1 MKELSEADYR
11 LYALLQEAA
20 TFAYDKERGYR
31 FMVSPAESR
40 ELDVIWMIKAIDF
53 DASTPISRIRMDL
66 PEYADI
72 NSNFVNP
79 EWILTEDEVS
89 YFNNFIRQKTVNT
102 FPCGDNREYSSITI
116 FQKALL
122 TLNYEKYYLDPSK
135 TYKLNYSNY
144 IKKNKGPL
152 PMDFPVPDY
161 SHLIQTSTWK

>member
-1 MKELSEADYR
+1 MQVRMQYKVHGVTLNKRY
-11 LYALLQEAA
+11 
-20 TFAYDKERGYR
+20 T
-31 FMVSPAESR
+31 
-40 ELDVIWMIKAIDF
+40 MIQ
-53 DASTPISRIRMDL
+53 
-66 PEYADI
+66 
-72 NSNFVNP
+72 
-79 EWILTEDEVS
+79 TENE
-89 YFNNFIRQKTVNT
+89 TENT

-135 TYKLNYSNY
+135 TYKLNYPNY